1 MVRLLECH
9 HLRHALLAP
18 RLQQAVRQ
26 AQGRERQRIDVLAA
40 RLRALDPRQVLGRGY
55 AWLTD
60 AAGRPLSSVT
70 QLHAGQ
76 LLTATLAD
84 GQALTEVRA
93 IAPAVPRPESGSDGA
108 LATLRPAG

>member
-1 MVRLLECH
+1 MVRLLERH
-9 HLRHALLAP
+9 HLRQSLLAP
-18 RLQQAVRQ
+18 RLQQAARQ

-76 LLTATLAD
+76 MFTATLAD
-84 GQALTEVRA
+84 GQALAEVRSITAA
-93 IAPAVPRPESGSDGA
+93 IPPA
-108 LATLRPAG
+108 